1 MQDTVNVGDSVS
13 IETRFYR
20 WTTADPIRKVTADA
34 ASGQVVLTKPDG
46 TTTTVLIA
54 AMRHP
59 DTGRYAT
66 DQTMSQAGLWQVDW
80 TATLSFNDEDG
91 NARTAPVVKHDE
103 ILVANA

>member
-1 MQDTVNVGDSVS
+1 MQDTVNVGDVVS

-20 WTTADPIRKVTADA
+20 WTTADPIRTITADA
-34 ASGQVVLTKPDG
+34 TSGSVVITKTDA
-46 TTTTVLIA
+46 TTTTVLIG
-54 AMRHP
+54 AMLHP

-80 TATLSFNDEDG
+80 TATITFTDEDG
-91 NARTAPVVKHDE
+91 NARTAAVVKHDE